1 MLSAQQLL
9 TQAQALLSER
19 AVREAHQ
26 KFVEATRL
34 RADMDACIAGR
45 WECSMLL
52 GHFAE
57 AWQVSGEAQGKSEQF
72 WDGAPLDGRHVM
84 LRCLHGYGDA
94 LQFIRYAPQ
103 LRERAASL
111 CVETHSAMVPLL
123 QACSGVEQVITWE
136 PAPAVTPHWDAQIE
150 IMEVPRIVHADP
162 AADET
167 VVPYLDAARL
177 TVTRETAAVTDRLL
191 QCKARGRVQVGFSW
205 RSSGWNPLRSV
216 PFSELAAA
224 LGQVHGCDLYSLQ
237 HEGDSELTVAQS
249 IAAELPDLAMRMAQ
263 LDAVVTVDGVLAH
276 LAGALG
282 KPVLL
287 LLPFAADW
295 RWGLLDRTPWYPRF
309 QLFRQHTPNDWSL
322 PLAQVAAALQHLT
335 GV

>member
-1 MLSAQQLL
+1 
-9 TQAQALLSER
+9 
-19 AVREAHQ
+19 
-26 KFVEATRL
+26 
-34 RADMDACIAGR
+34 
-45 WECSMLL
+45 MLL
-52 GHFAE
+52 GRFAE
-57 AWQVSGEAQGKSEQF
+57 AWQVSGETEGKSEQF

-111 CVETHSAMVPLL
+111 CVETHPAMVPLL
-123 QACSGVEQVITWE
+123 KACSGVEQVITWE
-136 PAPAVTPHWDAQIE
+136 PAPAVMPHWDTQTE
-150 IMEVPRIVHADP
+150 IMEVPRIVRADP
-162 AADET
+162 AKDKTAI
-167 VVPYLDAARL
+167 PYLDAARL
-177 TVTRETAAVTDRLL
+177 IATSETATVTDRLL
-191 QCKARGRVQVGFSW
+191 QRKTRGRMQVGFSW
-205 RSSGWNPLRSV
+205 RSSDWNPLRSV
-216 PFSELAAA
+216 PLPKLAAA

-237 HEGDSELTVAQS
+237 HEGDSELAVTES
-249 IAAELPDLAMRMAQ
+249 IAAELPDLTVRMAQ

-295 RWGLLDRTPWYPRF
+295 RWGLTDRTPWYPRF
-309 QLFRQHTPNDWSL
+309 QLFRQHVPGDWSQ

>member
-1 MLSAQQLL
+1 MLPAQQLL
-9 TQAQALLSER
+9 VQAQTLLSRR
-19 AVREAHQ
+19 AVSEALYA
-26 KFVEATRL
+26 FVEAAQL
-34 RADMDACIAGR
+34 GADVGACIAGR

-52 GHFAE
+52 GRFAE
-57 AWQVSGEAQGKSEQF
+57 AWGISDELEAQPQGF

-111 CVETHSAMVPLL
+111 CVETHPAMVPLL
-123 QACSGVEQVITWE
+123 QACDGVEQVITWD
-136 PAPAVTPHWDAQIE
+136 PAPAVMPHWDAQIE
-150 IMEVPRIVHADP
+150 IMEVPRIVRANP
-162 AADET
+162 TLDET
-167 VVPYLDAARL
+167 AIPYLNAAKL
-177 TVTRETAAVTDRLL
+177 TVTKETAAVTERLL
-191 QCKARGRVQVGFSW
+191 QRKAQGRLQVGFSW
-205 RSSGWNPLRSV
+205 RSSDWNPLRSL
-216 PFSELAAA
+216 SLLRLAAA
-224 LGQVHGCDLYSLQ
+224 LEQVPGCNLYSLQ
-237 HEGDSELTVAQS
+237 HEGDAELAATES
-249 IAAELPDLAMRMAQ
+249 IAAELPDLAVRMAQ

-295 RWGLLDRTPWYPRF
+295 RWGLSDRTPWYPRF
-309 QLFRQHTPNDWSL
+309 QLFRQQAPGDWSH
-322 PLAQVAAALQHLT
+322 PLVQAGAALQHLT